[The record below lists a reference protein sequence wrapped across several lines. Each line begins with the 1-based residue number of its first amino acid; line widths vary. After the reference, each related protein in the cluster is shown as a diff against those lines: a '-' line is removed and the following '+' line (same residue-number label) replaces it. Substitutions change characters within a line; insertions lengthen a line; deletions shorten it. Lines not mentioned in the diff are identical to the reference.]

1 MRRVC
6 SPGFSD
12 PIGRGVCRRHSA
24 APDEAGSPCA
34 ARSRCSIDGK
44 VLAIRTEN
52 GQDVM
57 AAVSDKTRFATVER
71 RNFDQLKPTDFVG
84 ITAVPGRNGHLRAE
98 EVHIIP
104 FVGLGEGHYPWDHHP
119 GGNTMSTMGSM
130 TNGTVAPAAAAG
142 SMTNGTVMA
151 GGRAHELHVTYRG
164 AGLVNGQCAGRDNP
178 RTDGLYRDRDCRR
191 AVERTDC
198 GDRRRDPV
206 RREARSGHR
215 RGRADRCGWP
225 CIPRL
230 RNRRKERR
238 KALNSRPILPF
249 IKSFP

>member
-1 MRRVC
+1 MKP
-6 SPGFSD
+6 SLL
-12 PIGRGVCRRHSA
+12 RGTV
-24 APDEAGSPCA
+24 EMF
-34 ARSRCSIDGK
+34 DGK

-164 AGLVNGQCAGRDNP
+164 AGLVNGQC
-178 RTDGLYRDRDCRR
+178 
-191 AVERTDC
+191 E
-198 GDRRRDPV
+198 
-206 RREARSGHR
+206 
-215 RGRADRCGWP
+215 GRA
-225 CIPRL
+225 IPGQTGCTGT
-230 RNRRKERR
+230 
-238 KALNSRPILPF
+238 AIVDVPSSAPIAAIVGGTPSDVKPGLAIVAGVLTDADGHVFLASATVEKNGVKPEF
-249 IKSFP
+249 